1 MTKIDPKF
9 RKRLE
14 SNPTQRVD
22 VIVRV
27 AEDPRD
33 RLPDV
38 MAHGLT
44 VRHTYSLIKAL
55 AATGLGVS
63 ILELADEPWVKK
75 IETDEEVRTM

>member
-1 MTKIDPKF
+1 MTKIDPEF